1 MQAQKPS
8 NINNENILLN
18 KDEVLIESL
27 SIKNIELV
35 EYLKNSDNKE
45 EALLEIISIGVKT
58 LNTLKNSIEK
68 DFTKQV
74 FEEMSK
80 SMDETLESTLISIQ
94 KEFDT
99 YFDDEEGKFI
109 KELNDSSSDLS
120 QKLKEEFDNF
130 LDPEKTESAISK
142 IKEVL
147 SDSKDNTKKA
157 FEEALNPSVET
168 SKIYE
173 LKTQLVDSFSKK
185 IEEIS
190 KQVSELTN
198 ALGIEE
204 ATKKLK
210 EEGTKKGIVFEEIV
224 QSKLVDLAP
233 NDFVSR
239 VSKEKGAVA
248 KSDKGDHVLTISNPG
263 EEDINIVFESKSGN
277 DFDSTSKIKK
287 YLDEAIK
294 NRNSVVG
301 VMVFDQISRYK
312 ELSSNPMFIIDNNKL
327 AVVLDKENTDDDTA
341 FRVCYVYAR
350 QLALQMSKTKNQSN
364 TIDFDFLESQLNKI
378 FTTINNLRAIRIANT
393 EAKSQITRADD
404 LLKEKQEEIKDSLEQ
419 IFESLNIKKGEK

>member
-1 MQAQKPS
+1 MKAEKPTDIK
-8 NINNENILLN
+8 NETILINKE
-18 KDEVLIESL
+18 EVLIDSL
-27 SIKNIELV
+27 RIKNNDLI
-35 EYLKNSDNKE
+35 EYLNNSENKE
-45 EALLEIISIGVKT
+45 EALIEIISIGVKT

-74 FEEMSK
+74 FNDMSK
-80 SMDETLESTLISIQ
+80 SMDETLDSTLFSIQ
-94 KEFDT
+94 KELDT

-109 KELNDSSSDLS
+109 KELNDSSSELS
-120 QKLKEEFDNF
+120 QNLREEFENF
-130 LDPEKTESAISK
+130 LDPDKAESAVSK

-147 SDSKDNTKKA
+147 SDSKDNTRKA

-173 LKTQLVDSFSKK
+173 LKTQLVDSFNKK

-190 KQVSELTN
+190 KQVTELTT

-204 ATKKLK
+204 TAKELK
-210 EEGTKKGIVFEEIV
+210 EKSTTKGTEFEEIV

-239 VSKEKGAVA
+239 VSKEKGSVA

-287 YLDEAIK
+287 YLEEAIK

-301 VMVFDQISRYK
+301 VMVFDQASRYK
-312 ELSSNPMFIIDNNKL
+312 ELSTNPMYIIDNNKL
-327 AVVLDKENTDDDTA
+327 AVVLDKDNIDDDTA

-350 QLALQMSKTKNQSN
+350 QLALQMSKSKSKIN
-364 TIDFDFLESQLNKI
+364 TIDFDFLESQLDLI
-378 FTTINNLRAIRIANT
+378 FTSINNLRAIRMANT
-393 EAKSQITRADD
+393 EAKTQISKADD
-404 LLKEKQEEIKDSLEQ
+404 LLREKQEAIKNNLNH
-419 IFESLNIKKGEK
+419 IFESLNIKRD

>member
-1 MQAQKPS
+1 MKAEKPTDIK
-8 NINNENILLN
+8 NETILINKE
-18 KDEVLIESL
+18 EVLIDSL
-27 SIKNIELV
+27 RIKNNDLI
-35 EYLKNSDNKE
+35 EYLNNSENKE
-45 EALLEIISIGVKT
+45 EALIEIISIGVKT

-74 FEEMSK
+74 FNDMSK
-80 SMDETLESTLISIQ
+80 SMDETLDSTLFSIQ
-94 KEFDT
+94 KELDT

-109 KELNDSSSDLS
+109 KELNDSSSELS
-120 QKLKEEFDNF
+120 QNLKEEFENF
-130 LDPEKTESAISK
+130 LDPDKAESAVSK

-147 SDSKDNTKKA
+147 SDSKDNTRKA

-173 LKTQLVDSFSKK
+173 LKTQLVDSFNKK

-190 KQVSELTN
+190 KQVTELTT

-204 ATKKLK
+204 TAKELK
-210 EEGTKKGIVFEEIV
+210 EKSTTKGTEFEEIV

-239 VSKEKGAVA
+239 VSKEKGSVA

-287 YLDEAIK
+287 YLEEAIK

-301 VMVFDQISRYK
+301 VMVFDQASRYK
-312 ELSSNPMFIIDNNKL
+312 ELSTNPMYIIDNNKL
-327 AVVLDKENTDDDTA
+327 AVVLDKDNIDDDTA

-350 QLALQMSKTKNQSN
+350 QLALQMSKSKSKIN
-364 TIDFDFLESQLNKI
+364 TIDFDFLESQLDLI
-378 FTTINNLRAIRIANT
+378 FTSINNLRAIRMANT
-393 EAKSQITRADD
+393 EAKTQISKADD
-404 LLKEKQEEIKDSLEQ
+404 LLREKQEAIKNNLNH
-419 IFESLNIKKGEK
+419 IFESLNIKRD

>member
-1 MQAQKPS
+1 M
-8 NINNENILLN
+8 
-18 KDEVLIESL
+18 
-27 SIKNIELV
+27 
-35 EYLKNSDNKE
+35 
-45 EALLEIISIGVKT
+45 
-58 LNTLKNSIEK
+58 
-68 DFTKQV
+68 
-74 FEEMSK
+74 
-80 SMDETLESTLISIQ
+80 
-94 KEFDT
+94 
-99 YFDDEEGKFI
+99 
-109 KELNDSSSDLS
+109 
-120 QKLKEEFDNF
+120 
-130 LDPEKTESAISK
+130 
-142 IKEVL
+142 
-147 SDSKDNTKKA
+147 
-157 FEEALNPSVET
+157 NPSVET

>member
-1 MQAQKPS
+1 MAKSDKVKQ
-8 NINNENILLN
+8 LN
-18 KDEVLIESL
+18 KIEVNSSEVIINDLVIENEEL
-27 SIKNIELV
+27 SQYIASSE
-35 EYLKNSDNKE
+35 NKE
-45 EALLEIISIGVKT
+45 QALLEVISLGVQT

-74 FEEMSK
+74 FNEMSK
-80 SMDETLESTLISIQ
+80 SMDETLDSTLFSIQ
-94 KEFDT
+94 KELDT

-109 KELNDSSSDLS
+109 KELNDSSSELS
-120 QKLKEEFDNF
+120 QNLREEFENF
-130 LDPEKTESAISK
+130 LDPDKAESAISK

-147 SDSKDNTKKA
+147 SDSKDNTRKA

-173 LKTQLVDSFSKK
+173 LKTQLVDSFNKK

-190 KQVSELTN
+190 KQVTELTT

-204 ATKKLK
+204 TTKELK
-210 EEGTKKGIVFEEIV
+210 EKSTQKGTDFEEIV

-239 VSKEKGAVA
+239 VSKEKGSVA

-263 EEDINIVFESKSGN
+263 EEDINIVFESKSGK

-301 VMVFDQISRYK
+301 VMVFDHESRYK
-312 ELSSNPMFIIDNNKL
+312 KLSSNPMFIIDNNKL

-350 QLALQMSKTKNQSN
+350 QLALQMSKTKSEGNI
-364 TIDFDFLESQLNKI
+364 IDFDFLESQLDLI
-378 FTTINNLRAIRIANT
+378 FTAINNVRAIRMANT
-393 EAKSQITRADD
+393 EAKSQISKADD
-404 LLKEKQEEIKDSLEQ
+404 LLKEKQEAIKNNLNH
-419 IFESLNIKKGEK
+419 IFESLNIKRD

>member
-1 MQAQKPS
+1 MKAEKPTDIK
-8 NINNENILLN
+8 NETILINNE
-18 KDEVLIESL
+18 EVLIDSL
-27 SIKNIELV
+27 RIKNNDLI
-35 EYLKNSDNKE
+35 EYLNNSENKE
-45 EALLEIISIGVKT
+45 EALIEIISIGVKT

-74 FEEMSK
+74 FNEMSK
-80 SMDETLESTLISIQ
+80 SMDETLDSTLVSIQ
-94 KEFDT
+94 KELDT

-109 KELNDSSSDLS
+109 KELNDSSSELS
-120 QKLKEEFDNF
+120 QNLREEFENF
-130 LDPEKTESAISK
+130 LDPDKAESAISK

-147 SDSKDNTKKA
+147 SDSKDNTRKA

-173 LKTQLVDSFSKK
+173 LKTQLVDSFNKK

-190 KQVSELTN
+190 KQVTELTT

-204 ATKKLK
+204 TAKELK
-210 EEGTKKGIVFEEIV
+210 EKSSTKGTEFEEIV

-239 VSKEKGAVA
+239 VSKEKGSVA

-287 YLDEAIK
+287 YLEEAIK

-301 VMVFDQISRYK
+301 VMVFDQASRYK
-312 ELSSNPMFIIDNNKL
+312 ELSTNPMYIIDNNKL
-327 AVVLDKENTDDDTA
+327 AVVLDKDNIDDDTA

-350 QLALQMSKTKNQSN
+350 QLALQMSKSKSKIN
-364 TIDFDFLESQLNKI
+364 TIDFDFLESQLDLI
-378 FTTINNLRAIRIANT
+378 FTSINNLRAIRMANT
-393 EAKSQITRADD
+393 EAKTQISKADD
-404 LLKEKQEEIKDSLEQ
+404 LLREKQEAIKNNLNH
-419 IFESLNIKKGEK
+419 IFESLNIKKD

>member
-74 FEEMSK
+74 FDEMSK
-80 SMDETLESTLISIQ
+80 SMDETLESTMISIQ

-157 FEEALNPSVET
+157 FE
-168 SKIYE
+168 
-173 LKTQLVDSFSKK
+173 
-185 IEEIS
+185 
-190 KQVSELTN
+190 
-198 ALGIEE
+198 
-204 ATKKLK
+204 
-210 EEGTKKGIVFEEIV
+210 
-224 QSKLVDLAP
+224 
-233 NDFVSR
+233 
-239 VSKEKGAVA
+239 
-248 KSDKGDHVLTISNPG
+248 
-263 EEDINIVFESKSGN
+263 
-277 DFDSTSKIKK
+277 
-287 YLDEAIK
+287 
-294 NRNSVVG
+294 
-301 VMVFDQISRYK
+301 
-312 ELSSNPMFIIDNNKL
+312 
-327 AVVLDKENTDDDTA
+327 
-341 FRVCYVYAR
+341 
-350 QLALQMSKTKNQSN
+350 
-364 TIDFDFLESQLNKI
+364 
-378 FTTINNLRAIRIANT
+378 
-393 EAKSQITRADD
+393 
-404 LLKEKQEEIKDSLEQ
+404 
-419 IFESLNIKKGEK
+419 

>member
-1 MQAQKPS
+1 MKAEKPTDIK
-8 NINNENILLN
+8 NETILINKE
-18 KDEVLIESL
+18 EVLIDSL
-27 SIKNIELV
+27 RIKNNDLI
-35 EYLKNSDNKE
+35 EYLNNSENKE
-45 EALLEIISIGVKT
+45 EALIEIISIGVKT

-74 FEEMSK
+74 FNEMSK
-80 SMDETLESTLISIQ
+80 SMDETLDSTLFSIQ
-94 KEFDT
+94 KELDT

-109 KELNDSSSDLS
+109 KELNDSSSELS
-120 QKLKEEFDNF
+120 QNLREEFENF
-130 LDPEKTESAISK
+130 LDPDKAESAVSK

-147 SDSKDNTKKA
+147 SDSKDNTRKA

-173 LKTQLVDSFSKK
+173 LKTQLVDSFNKK

-190 KQVSELTN
+190 KQVTELTT

-204 ATKKLK
+204 TAKELK
-210 EEGTKKGIVFEEIV
+210 EKSTTKGTEFEEIV

-239 VSKEKGAVA
+239 VSKEKGSVA

-287 YLDEAIK
+287 YLEEAIK

-301 VMVFDQISRYK
+301 VMVFDQASRYK
-312 ELSSNPMFIIDNNKL
+312 ELSTNPMYIIDNNKL
-327 AVVLDKENTDDDTA
+327 AVVLDKDNIDDDTA

-350 QLALQMSKTKNQSN
+350 QLALQMSKSKSKIN
-364 TIDFDFLESQLNKI
+364 TIDFDFLESQLDLI
-378 FTTINNLRAIRIANT
+378 FTSINNLRAIRMANT
-393 EAKSQITRADD
+393 EAKTQISKADD
-404 LLKEKQEEIKDSLEQ
+404 LLREKQEAIKNNLNH
-419 IFESLNIKKGEK
+419 IFESLNIKRD

>member
-1 MQAQKPS
+1 MQAQNPS

-74 FEEMSK
+74 FDEMSK